1 MGKFL
6 HNGKAVH
13 LRHNDV
19 ENHHIRLLIFD
30 YVTDFFS
37 VVCFSDQFKVFIFF
51 DHLTELSVI
60 FALSSAI
67 ATFNLSIEDL

>member
-19 ENHHIRLLIFD
+19 ENHNIRLLIFD

-51 DHLTELSVI
+51 DHLTEHVCHFRVI
-60 FALSSAI
+60 ISNCNI
-67 ATFNLSIEDL
+67 